1 MARRTGLIRS
11 HLTQALEILETEKEI
26 VPDTEIPASDA
37 SDVSEVSQTSPMNML
52 KSGVATQSPI
62 PTKLTHS
69 DFTQLS
75 VCTRES

>member
-37 SDVSEVSQTSPMNML
+37 SDVSEVSISNKPKEHVKIRCGN
-52 KSGVATQSPI
+52 
-62 PTKLTHS
+62 
-69 DFTQLS
+69 S
-75 VCTRES
+75 VTYPHQINTFGFYTIIGLY